1 MKQYYENDISLKDG
15 LKLAVKVLK
24 KSLDKNKMNP
34 ENLEIFVLEKKD
46 DELNQR
52 FVKNDEIQKI
62 IEIVDKEDE
71 EEKAKE
77 KLKKK
82 DF

>member
-1 MKQYYENDISLKDG
+1 MI
-15 LKLAVKVLK
+15 
-24 KSLDKNKMNP
+24 
-34 ENLEIFVLEKKD
+34 LEKKD

>member
-1 MKQYYENDISLKDG
+1 MTLEN
-15 LKLAVKVLK
+15 
-24 KSLDKNKMNP
+24 KSLS
-34 ENLEIFVLEKKD
+34 VEK
-46 DELNQR
+46 
-52 FVKNDEIQKI
+52 F

>member
-1 MKQYYENDISLKDG
+1 MNLQDG
-15 LKLAVKVLK
+15 LKLSVKVLK

-34 ENLEIFVLEKKD
+34 ENVEIFVIEKKGE
-46 DELNQR
+46 ELNQR
-52 FVKNDEIQKI
+52 FVKNDEIQKF

>member
-1 MKQYYENDISLKDG
+1 MSLNDG

-34 ENLEIFVLEKKD
+34 ENVEIFVLEKKG

-52 FVKNDEIQKI
+52 FVKSDEIQKF

-71 EEKAKE
+71 EEKLKE
-77 KLKKK
+77 KKKKK

>member
-1 MKQYYENDISLKDG
+1 MSLNDG

-34 ENLEIFVLEKKD
+34 DNVEIFVLEKKGE
-46 DELNQR
+46 ELNQR
-52 FVKNDEIQKI
+52 FIKSDEIKKF

-77 KLKKK
+77 KKKKK

>member
-1 MKQYYENDISLKDG
+1 M
-15 LKLAVKVLK
+15 AVKVLK

-34 ENLEIFVLEKKD
+34 ENVEIFVLEKKD

-52 FVKNDEIQKI
+52 FVKKDEILKI
-62 IEIVDKEDE
+62 IEVVDKEDE

>member
-1 MKQYYENDISLKDG
+1 MSKFSCWK
-15 LKLAVKVLK
+15 
-24 KSLDKNKMNP
+24 
-34 ENLEIFVLEKKD
+34 KKD
-46 DELNQR
+46 EELNQR
-52 FVKNDEIQKI
+52 FIKKDEIQKF

-77 KLKKK
+77 RLKRR

>member
-1 MKQYYENDISLKDG
+1 
-15 LKLAVKVLK
+15 
-24 KSLDKNKMNP
+24 MNP
-34 ENLEIFVLEKKD
+34 ENVEIFVLERVNE
-46 DELNQR
+46 ELNQR
-52 FVKNDEIQKI
+52 FVKKDEIQKF

-77 KLKKK
+77 KKKKK

>member
-1 MKQYYENDISLKDG
+1 MWRYSCLK
-15 LKLAVKVLK
+15 
-24 KSLDKNKMNP
+24 
-34 ENLEIFVLEKKD
+34 KKD

-62 IEIVDKEDE
+62 IEVVDKEDE